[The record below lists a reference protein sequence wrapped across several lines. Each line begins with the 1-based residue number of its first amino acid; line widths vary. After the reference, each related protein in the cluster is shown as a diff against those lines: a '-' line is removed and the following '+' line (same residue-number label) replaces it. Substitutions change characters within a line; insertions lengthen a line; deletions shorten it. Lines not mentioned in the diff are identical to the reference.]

1 MFPQLIVTPMLT
13 KHRILTQVAAN
24 NADIVK
30 IPAAAHDRREGID
43 RFVKALDEVIADLG
57 KFPGP
62 VWEMGQNFVKAMR
75 TADPRDKEL
84 AGAK

>member
-1 MFPQLIVTPMLT
+1 MLT

-30 IPAAAHDRREGID
+30 ILPPLIVGEKEID
-43 RFVKALDEVIADLG
+43 RFITALDSVIRDLG

-75 TADPRDKEL
+75 SAEEPEPAAAR
-84 AGAK
+84 